1 MPAIDIK
8 TRLRNST
15 EISKFFQYT
24 GSADTSNDI
33 IYYNNSYYTNDYLR
47 HDPWYSNFN
56 IRYSSLEYETY
67 RGGFNAT
74 GGIEY
79 HNEHS
84 LEKDTD

>member
-1 MPAIDIK
+1 M
-8 TRLRNST
+8 
-15 EISKFFQYT
+15 
-24 GSADTSNDI
+24 
-33 IYYNNSYYTNDYLR
+33 R